1 MTSPLIPIKIAAGSE
16 GGIVNGEVT
25 EGSAGE
31 DYTMGPFSYIV
42 TNNCLRVLVY
52 SAVLSWVWSLVTLS
66 QTRSKRNR
74 PATPAPLDPLPT
86 IRTSRRASVLAALK
100 AGRREARKAG

>member
-31 DYTMGPFSYIV
+31 DYTMVS
-42 TNNCLRVLVY
+42 LLVY
-52 SAVLSWVWSLVTLS
+52 SD
-66 QTRSKRNR
+66 K
-74 PATPAPLDPLPT
+74 
-86 IRTSRRASVLAALK
+86 
-100 AGRREARKAG
+100 